1 MGCGRR
7 NRPGPWGYVE
17 ARIGGRVGLPS
28 DQEGGMKSLRVFVFG
43 VAIGVL
49 AFLGSAPSASAAG
62 ARHSR
67 SPRTSRPAHA
77 ARHTH
82 LRRVSQSIP
91 DPSRRPV
98 PRHPT
103 RAATR
108 PTSHQS
114 RSRYNGND
122 QTAVLGSF
130 QENHPQM
137 VAWRI
142 GASESITHNYMD
154 DHVISGRGPPPAGSQ
169 LYACRACHPQRSRC
183 APCPVAD
190 SQVVLLLRIP
200 NSQIPSQ
207 LQSSSSNSIPFPP
220 EGLFGPPR
228 AVRHEGTAARLHSPS
243 LGESA

>member
-1 MGCGRR
+1 
-7 NRPGPWGYVE
+7 
-17 ARIGGRVGLPS
+17 
-28 DQEGGMKSLRVFVFG
+28 MKSLRVFAFG

-49 AFLGSAPSASAAG
+49 AILGSAQSASAAG

-108 PTSHQS
+108 PASHQS

-122 QTAVLGSF
+122 QTAVLESIQG
-130 QENHPQM
+130 NHPQM

-142 GASESITHNYMD
+142 GASESIAHKYMD
-154 DHVISGRGPPPAGSQ
+154 DHVISGRGPPPAGPQ
-169 LYACRACHPQRSRC
+169 LYASRACHPKRRC
-183 APCPVAD
+183 VPCPVPD
-190 SQVVLLLRIP
+190 SQVVLFLRAP
-200 NSQIPSQ
+200 PQHPTQ
-207 LQSSSSNSIPFPP
+207 LQSSNSSSSNSSSNTLAP

-228 AVRHEGTAARLHSPS
+228 AVRYEGTAARLHSPS